1 MSLNI
6 IYPSSTR
13 DKYSQ
18 NDIVDFLISYEE
30 KRVLMNSIRI
40 TGVVRVV
47 STASPNGRIDT
58 SKKVNLDSVVG
69 IHNAFQS
76 ITSSCDNFGIIENN
90 TEYPRTYRMKMNAS
104 QPSTVMANE
113 SNKSCELRLG
123 MDPKSKYLV
132 LGNNA
137 PDNDNGEGKDVSF
150 SFKPDIA
157 LNKSSGDISNAK
169 CGALKVSLR
178 LSTNSQFLYG
188 DNAGD
193 YQYELRNL
201 QLQYYSAPDKK
212 GGGIAFESLYTV
224 KGTAE
229 SNNTSLSTR
238 VPAVVRSVSCVFVQQ
253 LHLDSAVYNN
263 LIQERPPDVQRVEFS
278 FNDNLTQ
285 YVSFVFKN
293 HDEILYNYQRSL
305 GYNGKS
311 NMSQSHLWGEGDYY
325 GIGLPFNQLVD
336 MRQSKF
342 GLNIVSGIS
351 NEVKYSVFMVFRG
364 VVSL

>member
-13 DKYSQ
+13 DFYAQ
-18 NDIVDFLISYEE
+18 NDIVDFLVSYEN
-30 KRVLMNSIRI
+30 KRVVASSIRI

-47 STASPNGRIDT
+47 TAAGDRINT
-58 SKKVNLDSVVG
+58 SQDLNLDSVVG

-76 ITSSCDNFGIIENN
+76 ITSSCDSFGIIENN
-90 TEYPRTYRMKMNAS
+90 TEYPRTYRMKLNAS
-104 QPSTVMANE
+104 QSQSAMGTE
-113 SNKSCELRLG
+113 SDKSCELKLG
-123 MDPKSKYLV
+123 NDPLSKYLL

-137 PDNDNGEGKDVSF
+137 PDGDSGEGKDVSF

-157 LNKSSGDISNAK
+157 FNKSSGDISFGK

-188 DNAGD
+188 TDAAG
-193 YQYELRNL
+193 YKYEIRNL
-201 QLQYYSAPDKK
+201 QMQYYTAPDQKA
-212 GGGIAFESLYTV
+212 GGIAFESLYTV

-238 VPAVVRSVSCVFVQQ
+238 VPAIVRSVSCVFVQQ
-253 LHLDSAVYNN
+253 LHLDSAEYNN
-263 LIQERPPDVQRVEFS
+263 LVQERPPDVQRVEFS
-278 FNDNLTQ
+278 FNDSTTQ

-293 HDEILYNYQRSL
+293 HAEILYNYQRSL
-305 GYNGKS
+305 GFSGKS
-311 NMSQSHLWGEGDYY
+311 NMSQQHIWRDGDYY
-325 GIGLPFNQLVD
+325 GIGIPFNQLVD

-351 NEVKYSVFMVFRG
+351 NAVKYSVFMMFRG
-364 VVSL
+364 VVQL